1 MNSGLMTDHIKLLY
15 GGIIAL
21 LIAFSLAFLFQNLW
35 IGYTAA
41 FITAIIW
48 LVIIDQKI
56 VSKSNNRS
64 ARPIFRFFVILLLI
78 TQILA
83 SVRFYMRSDFQKEN
97 LRTIRTT
104 IIEAIS
110 HTEMEKALQQT
121 LRHYYQETD
130 YSETTLEESFRTL
143 FADRLNE
150 DGTFDPEIPD
160 PDREMPVTYEIASPD
175 SIILEVSAVFTP
187 GYDADFL
194 NISGNRG
201 MYEARAILTKDGVV
215 YERQN

>member
-1 MNSGLMTDHIKLLY
+1 MRDHIKLLY
-15 GGIIAL
+15 GGIIAVI
-21 LIAFSLAFLFQNLW
+21 IAFSLAFLFQNLW

-41 FITAIIW
+41 FVTAIIW

-56 VSKSNNRS
+56 VSKSKHR
-64 ARPIFRFFVILLLI
+64 AAKPIFRFFVVLLLI

-83 SVRFYMRSDFQKEN
+83 SVRFYMRSDFQREN

-104 IIEAIS
+104 IVESIS
-110 HTEMEKALQQT
+110 QIEMEKALQQT

-143 FADRLNE
+143 FSDRLNE

-160 PDREMPVTYEIASPD
+160 QDREMPVTYQIASPD

-201 MYEARAILTKDGVV
+201 MYEAQAILTKDGVV